1 MLIHTSFKIDHH
13 EIIADK
19 VQNYIKYLKDN
30 FDEQVLSEFHELY
43 KSEQYVMNKRV
54 FLEGMGSYSTPEL
67 VPEYPI
73 WEKVKEQLIKMI
85 SLDDDEFISYIPL
98 NEEKAPVFHNGIHL
112 AIDNSRTR
120 VNNQQVRL
128 IYR

>member
-13 EIIADK
+13 EIIVDK

-73 WEKVKEQLIKMI
+73 WEK
-85 SLDDDEFISYIPL
+85 S
-98 NEEKAPVFHNGIHL
+98 
-112 AIDNSRTR
+112 
-120 VNNQQVRL
+120 
-128 IYR
+128 